1 MSAEFANPQ
10 EFPNEVELGSFIEAL
25 KEDSSQEDLAIA
37 QVWRTTICNAP
48 TPPGGLPKH
57 FVLAVTD
64 LTQSAFELV
73 VKGAEASGNRI
84 NRVLYEKAREA
95 QLDGIRKYHGEYCE
109 RLKSQPHRED
119 DRGDRSLDQVQL
131 QQEAVLKRGSRYRL
145 LIIWIETY
153 LLERVSESGVT
164 AQQLVEQATSTD
176 ELIEM
181 LRAEEREMV
190 ATHGPPWDE

>member
-1 MSAEFANPQ
+1 
-10 EFPNEVELGSFIEAL
+10 
-25 KEDSSQEDLAIA
+25 
-37 QVWRTTICNAP
+37 
-48 TPPGGLPKH
+48 
-57 FVLAVTD
+57 

-181 LRAEEREMV
+181 LRAEEREMI